1 MDDRSP
7 QRPLFLFAPGAGAP
21 SSSRWMVTWHRRLET
36 LGQVVAFDYPYMQA
50 GRRAPDRAPA
60 LIAAHR
66 AALAAAVATAGA
78 DGGTRAGRGEPR
90 VFLIGKSMGGRIG
103 CHVAADAAD
112 TALAHANPHITGLIC
127 LGYPLRSGT
136 TGALRDQVLL
146 ALRTPI
152 LFVQGTRDPLCPLDD
167 LAAVRARM
175 TAPHRL
181 HVVEGGDH
189 SLEVSAAQRKAA
201 GQTQGDADARVLDQI
216 RSFTTLTPD
225 R

>member
-1 MDDRSP
+1 MDEPSRN
-7 QRPLFLFAPGAGAP
+7 RPLLLFAPGAGAP
-21 SSSRWMVTWHRRLET
+21 SSSRWMVAWRRRLQA
-36 LGQVVAFDYPYMQA
+36 LGDVVPFDYPYMQA
-50 GRRAPDRAPA
+50 GRRTPDRPPA

-66 AALAAAVATAGA
+66 AALVAAVAAA
-78 DGGTRAGRGEPR
+78 DAAARPTL
-90 VFLIGKSMGGRIG
+90 LIGKSMGGRIG
-103 CHVAADAAD
+103 CHVAAEDPD
-112 TALAHANPHITGLIC
+112 HPPISGLIC
-127 LGYPLRSGT
+127 LGYPLRSGN

-189 SLEVSAAQRKAA
+189 SLEVSAAQRKAS
-201 GQTQGDADARVLDQI
+201 GETQADSDARVLAEIQGFVGELTRDRA
-216 RSFTTLTPD
+216 RSAD